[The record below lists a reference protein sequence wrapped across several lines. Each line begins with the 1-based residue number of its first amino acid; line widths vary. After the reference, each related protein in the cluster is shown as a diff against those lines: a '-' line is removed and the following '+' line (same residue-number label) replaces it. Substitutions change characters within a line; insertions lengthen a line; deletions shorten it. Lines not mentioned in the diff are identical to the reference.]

1 MTPKTGATPAMR
13 PALALLLA
21 VGPVVAAAA
30 LGNIATIPNIPTWYA
45 GLVKPSFNPP
55 NWIFGPVWTTLY
67 VMMAYAFYRVLR
79 APAAAT
85 ARRAAV
91 IAFLV
96 QIALNAGWSWA
107 FFAAHSPLGG
117 LLVIGPLLVA
127 IAATIVAF
135 RRVDAGAAWL
145 LAPYLAWVSF
155 ASVLNAAVWRLNA

>member
-1 MTPKTGATPAMR
+1 MTSETGTTPAMR

-21 VGPVVAAAA
+21 AGPVVAAAA

-45 GLVKPSFNPP
+45 GLAKPSFNPP

-67 VMMAYAFYRVLR
+67 VMMAYAFFRVLR
-79 APAAAT
+79 APAPAG
-85 ARRAAV
+85 ARRAAIIV
-91 IAFLV
+91 FLV

-117 LLVIGPLLVA
+117 LFVIAPLLVA
-127 IAATIVAF
+127 IVATIRIF
-135 RRVDAGAAWL
+135 RRIDAPAAWL

-155 ASVLNAAVWRLNA
+155 ASILNAAVWRLNG

>member
-1 MTPKTGATPAMR
+1 MQKEMVSGSPR
-13 PALALLLA
+13 PALALLVA
-21 VGPVVAAAA
+21 AGPVMAAAA
-30 LGNIATIPNIPTWYA
+30 LGNIATIPNIPIWYA

-79 APAAAT
+79 APAPAA
-85 ARRAAV
+85 ARRAAI

-117 LLVIGPLLVA
+117 LLVIGPLLIA

-135 RRVDAGAAWL
+135 RRVDAAAAWL